1 MSFYDVK
8 LAMHDDVK
16 TAMSQFAP
24 NFLSYVPAKY
34 CLNWF
39 TAGKVIAKIKR

>member
-34 CLNWF
+34 YLNCS
-39 TAGKVIAKIKR
+39 TDGKVIAGIKG